1 MQRSLP
7 AGRGKKRK
15 GPSSPP
21 QPRKRYQAADENYLL
36 AMVQDVV
43 NNLHALIANVPVS
56 QIGDATG
63 DALQDAQAKRIT
75 APDNRNVSAVMHLAP
90 PDNSDE
96 SQSDSEAPDEIYFAA
111 NSSTVG
117 AAQREL
123 GADCIIIA
131 DTVTGK
137 HAEMKILD
145 HFFGN
150 GQLDDMGYIGISKPC
165 CLACAAVLVV
175 AQQEHVPVDFKG
187 THGLTYN
194 TGWVL
199 PDYISLDQPLED
211 HHDGT
216 TRFEIFMGPTAMAKY
231 WLINAERRRT
241 FLSRLNSRISQ

>member
-1 MQRSLP
+1 
-7 AGRGKKRK
+7 
-15 GPSSPP
+15 
-21 QPRKRYQAADENYLL
+21 
-36 AMVQDVV
+36 MVQDVV
-43 NNLHALIANVPVS
+43 NNLQVLIAQVPAS

-63 DALQDAQAKRIT
+63 DSLQDMQAKRIT
-75 APDNRNVSAVMHLAP
+75 APDSRNVSAVMHLAP
-90 PDNSDE
+90 PDNSDG
-96 SQSDSEAPDEIYFAA
+96 SQSDSGEEAADEIYFAA

-123 GADCIIIA
+123 GAGCIIIA

-145 HFFGN
+145 YFFEQGM
-150 GQLDDMGYIGISKPC
+150 LDDMGYIGISKPC

-175 AQQEHVPVDFKG
+175 AQRAHVPVDFKG

-199 PDYISLDQPLED
+199 PNYISLDHPSED

-216 TRFEIFMGPTAMAKY
+216 TRFEIFMGATAMAKY
-231 WLINAERRRT
+231 WLINPERRRT
-241 FLSRLNSRISQ
+241 FLSRLNSRISR